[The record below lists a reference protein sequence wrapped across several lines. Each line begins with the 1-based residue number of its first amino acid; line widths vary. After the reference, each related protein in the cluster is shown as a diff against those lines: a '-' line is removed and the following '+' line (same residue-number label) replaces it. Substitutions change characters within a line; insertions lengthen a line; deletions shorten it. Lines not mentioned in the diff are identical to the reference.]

1 MGEFESVDTGPSV
14 THVSFQDRKTAERFY
29 YSVQG
34 KELPGIEGRLEL
46 SWVTTPL
53 PPVGTTKPAGNG
65 EAGAAHASAEDK
77 EQEHGVMADF
87 DDDPRRERSA
97 ELQDEKRP
105 VNMDYEVADED
116 GW

>member
-1 MGEFESVDTGPSV
+1 MGEFESVDTGPTV

-29 YSVQG
+29 YSLQG

-46 SWVTTPL
+46 SWVNTPL
-53 PPVGTTKPAGNG
+53 PPVNTTKTTGNG
-65 EAGAAHASAEDK
+65 ETGATHTHTEEKEHDAMAG
-77 EQEHGVMADF
+77 F
-87 DDDPRRERSA
+87 DDHPRRERSA
-97 ELQDEKRP
+97 ELQDEERP